1 MSKTKEP
8 WWPYVKG
15 VLRAYPEYER
25 ELARLRRAVKIT
37 PKYNA
42 NGGSGGISKPTE
54 DLALQELPRKEQL
67 RYEAVEKAIKDTLS
81 EPDGKSRVS
90 IIRKVYFHKSHT
102 LQGAAESVH
111 VSYTTAKRWHGDFIR
126 RVGENLGV
134 V

>member
-42 NGGSGGISKPTE
+42 NSGGGGISKPTE

-67 RYEAVEKAIKDTLS
+67 RYEAVEKAIKDTLARR
-81 EPDGKSRVS
+81 DGKQRVS
-90 IIRKVYFHKSHT
+90 IIERVYFRKSHT
-102 LQGAAESVH
+102 LAGAADCCH
-111 VSYTTAKRWHGDFIR
+111 VSYGTAKNWHGDFLR
-126 RVGENLGV
+126 LVGENLHV
-134 V
+134 I